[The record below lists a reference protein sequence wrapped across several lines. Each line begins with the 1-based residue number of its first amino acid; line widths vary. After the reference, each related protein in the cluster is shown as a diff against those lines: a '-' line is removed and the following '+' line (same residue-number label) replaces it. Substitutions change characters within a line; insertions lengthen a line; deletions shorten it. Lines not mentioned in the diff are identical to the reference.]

1 MGLLVYFTEN
11 LELKDS
17 VTKNKSRKHSC
28 STRKTVI
35 DNSYIV
41 GVSEIDEN
49 NCKVILDKRAV
60 GDDNILYVVGKID
73 EITDDI
79 APSVDEVD
87 EVDEVDAEY
96 YYSLADNDY

>member
-11 LELKDS
+11 LELKDY
-17 VTKNKSRKHSC
+17 VTKNKSRKHSS

-41 GVSEIDEN
+41 GVSEVDAN

-60 GDDNILYVVGKID
+60 GDDNIPYVVGKID

-79 APSVDEVD
+79 APSNDNDEY
-87 EVDEVDAEY
+87 VDAEY
-96 YYSLADNDY
+96 YDL

>member
-1 MGLLVYFTEN
+1 MGMLVYFTEN

-17 VTKNKSRKHSC
+17 VTKNKSRKHFR

-49 NCKVILDKRAV
+49 NCKVILDKKAV

-79 APSVDEVD
+79 APSNDNDEY
-87 EVDEVDAEY
+87 VDAE
-96 YYSLADNDY
+96 

>member
-17 VTKNKSRKHSC
+17 VTKNKSRKHSR
-28 STRKTVI
+28 SSRKTVI

-49 NCKVILDKRAV
+49 NCKVILDKKAV
-60 GDDNILYVVGKID
+60 GNDNILYVVGKID

-79 APSVDEVD
+79 APSDDKDDEI
-87 EVDEVDAEY
+87 DEVDAG

>member
-1 MGLLVYFTEN
+1 MGILVYFTEN

-17 VTKNKSRKHSC
+17 VKKNKSRKHSR
-28 STRKTVI
+28 SIRKTVI
-35 DNSYIV
+35 DNNYIV

-49 NCKVILDKRAV
+49 NCKVILDKKAV

-79 APSVDEVD
+79 APSNDNDEY
-87 EVDEVDAEY
+87 VDAEY
-96 YYSLADNDY
+96 YDL

>member
-73 EITDDI
+73 EITDVISYD
-79 APSVDEVD
+79 PSDGKGF
-87 EVDEVDAEY
+87 
-96 YYSLADNDY
+96 ND

>member
-41 GVSEIDEN
+41 GVSEVDAN
-49 NCKVILDKRAV
+49 NCKVILDKKAV
-60 GDDNILYVVGKID
+60 GEDNILYVVGNID

-79 APSVDEVD
+79 APSD
-87 EVDEVDAEY
+87 
-96 YYSLADNDY
+96 DNDDYVDG

>member
-11 LELKDS
+11 FELKDS
-17 VTKNKSRKHSC
+17 VTKNKSRKHSW

-49 NCKVILDKRAV
+49 NCKVILDKKAV
-60 GDDNILYVVGKID
+60 GEDNILYVVGKID

-79 APSVDEVD
+79 APSEDND
-87 EVDEVDAEY
+87 DYVDAEY
-96 YYSLADNDY
+96 YDL

>member
-17 VTKNKSRKHSC
+17 VTKNKSRKHSW

-49 NCKVILDKRAV
+49 NCKVILDKKAV

-73 EITDDI
+73 DICYDPSDNSEQEELDDGG
-79 APSVDEVD
+79 
-87 EVDEVDAEY
+87 EY
-96 YYSLADNDY
+96 YN

>member
-11 LELKDS
+11 LELKDY
-17 VTKNKSRKHSC
+17 VTKNKSRKHSW

-35 DNSYIV
+35 DNDYII
-41 GVSEIDEN
+41 GVSEVDEN
-49 NCKVILDKRAV
+49 NCKIILDKKAV

-79 APSVDEVD
+79 APSNDNDDEI
-87 EVDEVDAEY
+87 DEVDARY

>member
-1 MGLLVYFTEN
+1 MLIMGLLVYFTEN

-17 VTKNKSRKHSC
+17 VTKNKSHKHSR

-35 DNSYIV
+35 DNNYIV
-41 GVSEIDEN
+41 GVSEVDEN

-73 EITDDI
+73 ELSMPINI
-79 APSVDEVD
+79 PSTATQE
-87 EVDEVDAEY
+87 AEM
-96 YYSLADNDY
+96 

>member
-17 VTKNKSRKHSC
+17 VTKNKSRKHSR

-49 NCKVILDKRAV
+49 NCKVILDKKAV

-79 APSVDEVD
+79 APSNDNDEY
-87 EVDEVDAEY
+87 VDAEY
-96 YYSLADNDY
+96 YDL

>member
-11 LELKDS
+11 LELKDY
-17 VTKNKSRKHSC
+17 VTKNKSRKHIW

-41 GVSEIDEN
+41 GVSEIDGE

-60 GDDNILYVVGKID
+60 GDDNILYVVGHIND
-73 EITDDI
+73 IIDDI
-79 APSVDEVD
+79 CYNPSDVSEAEELDD
-87 EVDEVDAEY
+87 GGEY
-96 YYSLADNDY
+96 YK

>member
-1 MGLLVYFTEN
+1 MGILVYFTEN

-17 VTKNKSRKHSC
+17 VKKNKSRKHSW

-49 NCKVILDKRAV
+49 NCKVILDKKAV

-73 EITDDI
+73 EIADDI
-79 APSVDEVD
+79 APSNDND
-87 EVDEVDAEY
+87 DYVDAEY
-96 YYSLADNDY
+96 YDL

>member
-1 MGLLVYFTEN
+1 MVYFTEN

-17 VTKNKSRKHSC
+17 VTKNKSRKHSR

-79 APSVDEVD
+79 APSNDND
-87 EVDEVDAEY
+87 DYVDAEY
-96 YYSLADNDY
+96 

>member
-17 VTKNKSRKHSC
+17 VTKNKSRKHSR

-79 APSVDEVD
+79 APSNDNDEY
-87 EVDEVDAEY
+87 VDAE
-96 YYSLADNDY
+96 

>member
-17 VTKNKSRKHSC
+17 VTKNKLRKHSW

-49 NCKVILDKRAV
+49 NCKVILDKKAV

-79 APSVDEVD
+79 APSDDEDEVD
-87 EVDEVDAEY
+87 G
-96 YYSLADNDY
+96 

>member
-1 MGLLVYFTEN
+1 MGILVYFTEN

-17 VTKNKSRKHSC
+17 VTKNKSRKHSW

-79 APSVDEVD
+79 APSDDND

>member
-17 VTKNKSRKHSC
+17 VTKNKSRKHSW

-49 NCKVILDKRAV
+49 NCKVILDKKAV

-79 APSVDEVD
+79 DGWLK
-87 EVDEVDAEY
+87 Y
-96 YYSLADNDY
+96 YIRAKLYKTERDWWKDGR

>member
-17 VTKNKSRKHSC
+17 ATKNKSRKHSW

-49 NCKVILDKRAV
+49 KCKVILDKKAV

-73 EITDDI
+73 EIADDI
-79 APSVDEVD
+79 APSNDND
-87 EVDEVDAEY
+87 DYVDAEY
-96 YYSLADNDY
+96 YDL

>member
-1 MGLLVYFTEN
+1 MGILVYFTEN

-17 VTKNKSRKHSC
+17 VTKNKSRKHSR

-49 NCKVILDKRAV
+49 NCKVILDKKAV

-79 APSVDEVD
+79 APSDD
-87 EVDEVDAEY
+87 NDDYVDA
-96 YYSLADNDY
+96 

>member
-17 VTKNKSRKHSC
+17 VTKNKSHKHSW

-49 NCKVILDKRAV
+49 NCKVILDKKAV
-60 GDDNILYVVGKID
+60 GEDNILYVVGNID

-79 APSVDEVD
+79 APSDD
-87 EVDEVDAEY
+87 NDDCVDAEY
-96 YYSLADNDY
+96 YDL

>member
-11 LELKDS
+11 LELNDS
-17 VTKNKSRKHSC
+17 GTKNKSRKHFL

-49 NCKVILDKRAV
+49 NCKVIVDKKAV
-60 GDDNILYVVGKID
+60 SDDNIFYVVWKIN

-79 APSVDEVD
+79 APFNDND
-87 EVDEVDAEY
+87 DYVDAEY
-96 YYSLADNDY
+96 YDL

>member
-17 VTKNKSRKHSC
+17 VTKNKSRKHSR

-49 NCKVILDKRAV
+49 NCKVILDKKAV

-79 APSVDEVD
+79 APSNDND
-87 EVDEVDAEY
+87 DYVDAEY
-96 YYSLADNDY
+96 

>member
-1 MGLLVYFTEN
+1 MGILVYFTEN

-17 VTKNKSRKHSC
+17 VKKNKSRKHSW

-49 NCKVILDKRAV
+49 NCKVILDKKAV

-73 EITDDI
+73 EITNDI
-79 APSVDEVD
+79 APSDDNNEYFD
-87 EVDEVDAEY
+87 DEY
-96 YYSLADNDY
+96 YDINAEEICQ

>member
-17 VTKNKSRKHSC
+17 VTKNKSRKHSR

-41 GVSEIDEN
+41 GVSEIDAN

-73 EITDDI
+73 EITDVI
-79 APSVDEVD
+79 APSNDND
-87 EVDEVDAEY
+87 DYVDAEY
-96 YYSLADNDY
+96 YDL

>member
-1 MGLLVYFTEN
+1 MGMLVYFTEN

-17 VTKNKSRKHSC
+17 VTKNKSRKHSR

-49 NCKVILDKRAV
+49 NCKVILDKKAV

-79 APSVDEVD
+79 APSNDNDEY
-87 EVDEVDAEY
+87 VDAEY
-96 YYSLADNDY
+96 YDL

>member
-17 VTKNKSRKHSC
+17 VTKNKSRKHSW

-49 NCKVILDKRAV
+49 NCKVILDKKAV
-60 GDDNILYVVGKID
+60 CNDKILYVVGKID

-79 APSVDEVD
+79 APSNDND
-87 EVDEVDAEY
+87 DYVDAEY
-96 YYSLADNDY
+96 YDL

>member
-1 MGLLVYFTEN
+1 MGVLVYFTEN

-17 VTKNKSRKHSC
+17 VTKNKSRKHSW

-35 DNSYIV
+35 GNSYIV
-41 GVSEIDEN
+41 GGSEIDEN

>member
-17 VTKNKSRKHSC
+17 VTKNKSRKHSW

-49 NCKVILDKRAV
+49 NCKVILDKKAV

-73 EITDDI
+73 EITDVI
-79 APSVDEVD
+79 APFNDNDEY
-87 EVDEVDAEY
+87 VDAEY
-96 YYSLADNDY
+96 YDL

>member
-11 LELKDS
+11 LELKDY
-17 VTKNKSRKHSC
+17 VTKNKSRKHSS

-41 GVSEIDEN
+41 GVSEVDAN

-79 APSVDEVD
+79 APSDD
-87 EVDEVDAEY
+87 KDDEVDAEY

>member
-11 LELKDS
+11 LELKDY

-41 GVSEIDEN
+41 GVSEVDTN
-49 NCKVILDKRAV
+49 NCKVILDKRVV

-79 APSVDEVD
+79 APSNDNDEY
-87 EVDEVDAEY
+87 VDAEY

>member
-1 MGLLVYFTEN
+1 MGILVYFTEN

-17 VTKNKSRKHSC
+17 VTKNKSRKHSW

-49 NCKVILDKRAV
+49 NCKVILDKKAV

-79 APSVDEVD
+79 APSNDNDEY
-87 EVDEVDAEY
+87 VDAEY
-96 YYSLADNDY
+96 YDL

>member
-17 VTKNKSRKHSC
+17 VTKNKSRKHSW

-35 DNSYIV
+35 DNNYIV

-49 NCKVILDKRAV
+49 NCKVILDKNAV

-73 EITDDI
+73 EIIDDI
-79 APSVDEVD
+79 VLSNDKDDEI
-87 EVDEVDAEY
+87 DEVDAEY
-96 YYSLADNDY
+96 YYSLTDNDY